1 MAEQKQGPQP
11 PLARIAPAPAGYTQ
25 DVLFEV
31 PA

>member
-1 MAEQKQGPQP
+1 MAEQKQGPQL

-25 DVLFEV
+25 AFGEV